1 MLSIPG
7 IYSVGHTISRKRRL
21 NLVSVNA
28 AKELAIKIHGLM
40 ENIMEN
46 TLISNRGRAVS
57 EKEFYTFRWLQNA
70 PLQPFKSDP
79 VMLPTEENKPND
91 DYCGMASILFPLL
104 LPNRELESA
113 LWCRGCEWT
122 FRRYN
127 TRYRSEIEIALSDIL
142 PQGRN
147 MLKVLLGM
155 QRRARSKAEFLKH
168 IKYCYGV
175 RGFVHGSWQGQI

>member
-57 EKEFYTFRWLQNA
+57 EKEFYTFRCTTA
-70 PLQPFKSDP
+70 
-79 VMLPTEENKPND
+79 T
-91 DYCGMASILFPLL
+91 I
-104 LPNRELESA
+104 
-113 LWCRGCEWT
+113 
-122 FRRYN
+122 
-127 TRYRSEIEIALSDIL
+127 
-142 PQGRN
+142 
-147 MLKVLLGM
+147 
-155 QRRARSKAEFLKH
+155 
-168 IKYCYGV
+168 
-175 RGFVHGSWQGQI
+175 